1 MIKADNIYVPESFTL
16 SETERRRAKKFIRE
30 HRNAHDGAH
39 FDYRFSTGSGIG
51 IGVSIICTE
60 CGEELDIT
68 DYSTW

>member
-1 MIKADNIYVPESFTL
+1 MVIADNIYVPESFTL

-30 HRNAHDGAH
+30 HNKIHDGAH

-68 DYSTW
+68 DYSIW